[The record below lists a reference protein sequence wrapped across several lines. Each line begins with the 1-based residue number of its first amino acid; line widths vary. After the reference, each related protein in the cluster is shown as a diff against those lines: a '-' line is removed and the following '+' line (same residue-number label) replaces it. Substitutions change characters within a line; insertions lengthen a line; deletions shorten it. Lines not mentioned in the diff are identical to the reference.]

1 MGLARST
8 YYGAPKGQPL
18 EEARLVARIAEIC
31 AEWPRY
37 GYRRVTAQLHHEGLI
52 VNHKKVMRLMK
63 ENGLSV
69 RPRRRFVVTT
79 DSSHS
84 GPIFPDLTK
93 AIVLRG
99 PNQLWVAD
107 ITYIAIASGFAYL
120 AAILDAWSRR
130 VVGYAIGQRIDARL
144 TLAAL
149 KAAIAAR
156 KPPPGCI
163 HHSDRGRQYAA
174 EDYRAELAEH
184 GLKGSMGRRA
194 NPYDN
199 AKAESFM
206 KTLKVEEVYLSDY
219 KTFED
224 VTTALPRFI
233 EDVYNAKRLH
243 FALERTHFSRNLG
256 GFPFLLGCDSSCL
269 LEKEASR
276 HGSTPIHGSS
286 RACCGASRGRRK
298 PPLRGIAVWDC
309 AFDGIEVV
317 ETATRDRERAA
328 GEVRRPPPSAFGATS
343 QDGSCPGGGDAASLG
358 EGVAGRTGGAGD
370 RGLRGDGAELSARR
384 GAELQKKPPSPLSRT
399 AQTWPGG
406 V

>member
-37 GYRRVTAQLHHEGLI
+37 GYRRVTAQLHHEGRI

-69 RPRRRFVVTT
+69 RPRKRFVVTT
-79 DSSHS
+79 DSSH
-84 GPIFPDLTK
+84 GAPVFANLTK
-93 AIVLRG
+93 TVALSG

-107 ITYIAIASGFAYL
+107 ITYIAIASGFVYL

-149 KAAIAAR
+149 KAAIASR

-174 EDYRAELAEH
+174 EDYRAELAKH

-199 AKAESFM
+199 AKAESFI
-206 KTLKVEEVYLSDY
+206 KTLKVEEVYLGQY
-219 KTFED
+219 KTFKD
-224 VTTALPRFI
+224 VTAAIPRFI

-243 FALERTHFSRNLG
+243 SALGYRSPANFEEDFAR
-256 GFPFLLGCDSSCL
+256 
-269 LEKEASR
+269 
-276 HGSTPIHGSS
+276 
-286 RACCGASRGRRK
+286 
-298 PPLRGIAVWDC
+298 
-309 AFDGIEVV
+309 
-317 ETATRDRERAA
+317 
-328 GEVRRPPPSAFGATS
+328 
-343 QDGSCPGGGDAASLG
+343 
-358 EGVAGRTGGAGD
+358 
-370 RGLRGDGAELSARR
+370 
-384 GAELQKKPPSPLSRT
+384 
-399 AQTWPGG
+399 QT
-406 V
+406 VQ

>member
-8 YYGAPKGQPL
+8 YYDEPKGQPV

-31 AEWPRY
+31 AAWPRY
-37 GYRRVTAQLHHEGLI
+37 GYRRVTAQLHNEGLI

-79 DSSHS
+79 QSSDD
-84 GPIFPDLTK
+84 GPVFPDRSK
-93 AIVLRG
+93 AVVLSA

-107 ITYIAIASGFAYL
+107 ITYIAIASGFVYL

-130 VVGYAIGQRIDARL
+130 VVGYAIGRRIDARL

-149 KAAIAAR
+149 KAAIIAR
-156 KPPPGCI
+156 KPPAGCI

-174 EDYRAELAEH
+174 QDYRAELAKH

-206 KTLKVEEVYLSDY
+206 KTLKVEEVYLSSY
-219 KTFED
+219 KTFEE
-224 VTTALPRFI
+224 VTTALQRFI

-243 FALERTHFSRNLG
+243 SALGYRSPVTFEEDFARQ
-256 GFPFLLGCDSSCL
+256 
-269 LEKEASR
+269 
-276 HGSTPIHGSS
+276 
-286 RACCGASRGRRK
+286 
-298 PPLRGIAVWDC
+298 AV
-309 AFDGIEVV
+309 
-317 ETATRDRERAA
+317 
-328 GEVRRPPPSAFGATS
+328 
-343 QDGSCPGGGDAASLG
+343 Q
-358 EGVAGRTGGAGD
+358 
-370 RGLRGDGAELSARR
+370 
-384 GAELQKKPPSPLSRT
+384 
-399 AQTWPGG
+399 
-406 V
+406 